1 MRNTCRFL
9 CLALAAVTTACSST
23 AFAPQAVSPAG
34 TPYAGLDENSYGP
47 RTTTQF
53 RLCDPQDGAA
63 GSANAP
69 AAAPSRF
76 SAATQAVSTVAAA
89 PIQGL
94 MKIDAR
100 LQSLDLAGQFK
111 DPVGSTFPPVAVLSH
126 AKDSIVFWHSARVVS
141 LQEISQAAQA
151 YCGRSQRPVLYR
163 GSSTRCPAAERGLT
177 GAAVVNTYLISAYAC
192 TARP

>member
-1 MRNTCRFL
+1 MLT
-9 CLALAAVTTACSST
+9 LAVVVSACSST
-23 AFAPQAVSPAG
+23 TFAPQTVSPAG
-34 TPYAGLDENSYGP
+34 TPYAGLDEYSYGP
-47 RTTTQF
+47 RSTTQIRF
-53 RLCDPQDGAA
+53 CDPQDGVA
-63 GSANAP
+63 GAANAP

-76 SAATQAVSTVAAA
+76 SAATQAVSTAATA

-126 AKDSIVFWHSARVVS
+126 SKDSIVFWHSARVVG
-141 LQEISQAAQA
+141 LQEVSKAAQA
-151 YCGRSQRPVLYR
+151 HCGRSQRPVLYR
-163 GSSTRCPAAERGLT
+163 GSSTRCPAVERGLT

-192 TARP
+192 MARP

>member
-1 MRNTCRFL
+1 MHIARRL
-9 CLALAAVTTACSST
+9 LAPTLAIAVSACSST

-34 TPYAGLDENSYGP
+34 TPYAGLDESSYGP
-47 RTTTQF
+47 RSTTQIRF
-53 RLCDPQDGAA
+53 CDPQDGAA

-69 AAAPSRF
+69 AATPSRLG
-76 SAATQAVSTVAAA
+76 AATQAVSTAIAA
-89 PIQGL
+89 PVQGL

-141 LQEISQAAQA
+141 LQEVSKAAQA

-163 GSSTRCPAAERGLT
+163 GSSTRCPTAERGLT

-192 TARP
+192 TPRP

>member
-1 MRNTCRFL
+1 MRTTCRFL
-9 CLALAAVTTACSST
+9 CLTLAAAVTACSRT
-23 AFAPQAVSPAG
+23 AFAPQAVPPDG
-34 TPYAGLDENSYGP
+34 TPYAGLGENSYGP
-47 RTTTQF
+47 RSATQF
-53 RLCDPQDGAA
+53 RFCDPQDGAA
-63 GSANAP
+63 GAANAS
-69 AAAPSRF
+69 AAAPTRLG
-76 SAATQAVSTVAAA
+76 AATQAVSTAVAA

-100 LQSLDLAGQFK
+100 LQNLELAGQFK

-163 GSSTRCPAAERGLT
+163 GSSTRCPGSHRRAACR
-177 GAAVVNTYLISAYAC
+177 A
-192 TARP
+192 